1 MKKLSMEEL
10 DRLSVEEYKE
20 TKKSP
25 ICLVLDNIR
34 SLNNVGSAFRTG
46 DAFRVEKIYLCGI
59 TGKPPHRDI
68 QKTAL
73 GATDSV
79 EWKYCLNTLQAIHKL
94 KAEGYQICAFEQVDQ
109 STYLNE
115 FTPDQAGKF
124 ALIFGNEVFGVEDEV
139 LKECDQVLEIPQLGT
154 KHSLNIS
161 VSLGIALWD
170 LMVKLRQFNQ

>member
-73 GATDSV
+73 GATESV
-79 EWKYCLNTLQAIHKL
+79 EWEYCLNTLQAIHKL
-94 KAEGYQICAFEQVDQ
+94 KAEGYQIFAFEQVDQ

-115 FTPDQAGKF
+115 FEPDRNGKY
-124 ALIFGNEVFGVEDEV
+124 ALIFGNEVFGVEDDV

-161 VSLGIALWD
+161 VTLGIALWD